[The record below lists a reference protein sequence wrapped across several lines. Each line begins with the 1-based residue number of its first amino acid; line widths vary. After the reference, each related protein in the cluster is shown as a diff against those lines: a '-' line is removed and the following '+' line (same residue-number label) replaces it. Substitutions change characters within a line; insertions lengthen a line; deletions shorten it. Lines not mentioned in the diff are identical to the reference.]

1 MDNVPTSSCINHPR
15 YLQLS
20 GVVFIWVPSLACDPT
35 TVKDLQKTPSKVSQQ
50 SFSGLPSNHTKLV
63 NKQQQTTLRN
73 KERIP
78 WVGTFCAIFL
88 AEGMMDS

>member
-50 SFSGLPSNHTKLV
+50 SFSGLTIMELV
-63 NKQQQTTLRN
+63 WSLEEDDDDLLCCKKRLGFCGTLQNLSHAR
-73 KERIP
+73 
-78 WVGTFCAIFL
+78 
-88 AEGMMDS
+88 